1 MRFTFKKADRIL
13 KRSEFMTLARHGR
26 KLQNDVFIAVVLPG
40 ATDRSRLGITVTRKV
55 GNAVR
60 RNRIKRLVREFFRR
74 QQYQQT
80 GNWDINIIAKKRAA
94 GLRGNSSTQTTWR
107 GILNQTNAD
116 RNILGVILRALIWVY
131 KLTLSPVL
139 GANCRFYPSCSDYAL
154 EALSRYGPFRGAFM
168 MVKRILRCHPF
179 HPGGVDPVP

>member
-1 MRFTFKKADRIL
+1 MAGLLRFTFKKADRIL

-74 QQYQQT
+74 RQYQQT

-94 GLRGNSSTQTTWR
+94 ELPSDMIFSHLKSLFDHMARH
-107 GILNQTNAD
+107 LEPNQ
-116 RNILGVILRALIWVY
+116 R
-131 KLTLSPVL
+131 
-139 GANCRFYPSCSDYAL
+139 
-154 EALSRYGPFRGAFM
+154 
-168 MVKRILRCHPF
+168 
-179 HPGGVDPVP
+179 